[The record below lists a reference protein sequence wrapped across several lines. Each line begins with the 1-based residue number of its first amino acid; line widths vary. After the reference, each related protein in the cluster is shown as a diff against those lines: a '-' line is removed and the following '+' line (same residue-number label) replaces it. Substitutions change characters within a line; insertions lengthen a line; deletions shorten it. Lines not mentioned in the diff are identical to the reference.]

1 MRYEDPDEGA
11 GLEGQQQILRE
22 LGDRLMENMDDALKV
37 GWIGPRAPAGTRL
50 NAMEARRTHAYVVP
64 KAAVDRLLQPQ
75 FESMLADK
83 DPEVNK
89 VGSLDAFGIA
99 LYMRSIAF
107 GSSHSLFRPL
117 IVALFL
123 QTIKAAKDLIFG
135 FDYGKRKKSS
145 VQMESKVLSED
156 TSAHV
161 LRKAL
166 QQRLD
171 KNTKGLFQED
181 TNRQVCLLILSMN
194 TNKSNIAFIFPAPFC
209 LFYFFVADTTSA

>member
-89 VGSLDAFGIA
+89 VGYVSRCVWHSTLYAQHLFWEFSFSFPPSHCGSLSANEKG
-99 LYMRSIAF
+99 
-107 GSSHSLFRPL
+107 
-117 IVALFL
+117 
-123 QTIKAAKDLIFG
+123 
-135 FDYGKRKKSS
+135 GKGP
-145 VQMESKVLSED
+145 
-156 TSAHV
+156 HI
-161 LRKAL
+161 
-166 QQRLD
+166 RL
-171 KNTKGLFQED
+171 
-181 TNRQVCLLILSMN
+181 
-194 TNKSNIAFIFPAPFC
+194 
-209 LFYFFVADTTSA
+209 